1 MRSSNLTAQRIDE
14 VLAGTFPASDPP
26 AWTPG
31 IARLAPAIAKRPAE
45 SDISEPDSNRLRGDV
60 IDVSRSGSERTF
72 AQAIAS
78 WIGTAAL
85 AMLVGLAIV
94 AVGTV
99 LTLGVRGVV
108 ATAEWVLAMI
118 W

>member
-1 MRSSNLTAQRIDE
+1 MLRSNFTGQRIDD
-14 VLAGTFPASDPP
+14 VLAATFPASDPP
-26 AWTPG
+26 GWTPG
-31 IARLAPAIAKRPAE
+31 IARLAPAIARRPAE
-45 SDISEPDSNRLRGDV
+45 SGISEPDSNRLRGDV

-72 AQAIAS
+72 AQAIVS
-78 WIGTAAL
+78 WIGAGAI